1 MTEREALNQGFG
13 YRKNA
18 WKAFLFVL
26 PFLRPHL
33 RRMLLVCLID
43 ISVVLINLATPWF
56 GKTVIDQAFPQRNW
70 GQVATIAASVAG
82 LALLAYLLVG
92 LRNFLYNVT
101 ELRLGLDLRRR
112 MYGHLQRL
120 SLDTVES
127 IPVGQQQFRVT
138 TDADRVAHMLVR
150 ILPTLTM
157 LVEFALILTAAI
169 YVDPFLTALVLAFL
183 IPWTILFVWVTHY
196 GRVLDRKRLRFCEL
210 RDAGILQAASSFSVI
225 KSLGRV
231 RREIRR
237 NGKTSV
243 ALQRISA
250 QGYLIL
256 VGFEFVTQKLLPY
269 VKTTTIYLY
278 LARKV
283 ILGQMTLGMTVPM
296 IAYLGRLS
304 YPLERIVNF
313 ACWIW
318 QTMVSAERMM
328 QILQAEPA
336 VQDKPGATK
345 MDGFSGRIV
354 FDSVGFE
361 REGLGAVLSG
371 VSITVEPGRRVAV
384 VGPSGAGK
392 STLLGLALRYHDP
405 SEGRVLVDGQDL
417 RDVDRTTYLHRCATV
432 MQETFIFGGSLADNL
447 RVVKPTATEEEMQ
460 TVLESVE
467 LGPWLETL
475 PDRLEQDLD
484 SGQALSVGQRQ
495 RIGIARA
502 LLVDAPLL
510 LLDEPTAAL
519 DAETERQI
527 METLRR
533 VSANRGTLMVTHR
546 LGTVTDADEIIV
558 LDAGRVVERGTH
570 AELIVRGGL
579 YQEMQRLYR
588 AMPSEPSLQ
597 GAHS

>member
-1 MTEREALNQGFG
+1 MTEREALDQGFG

-18 WKAFLFVL
+18 WKTFLSVL

-33 RRMLLVCLID
+33 KRMLLVCLID

-56 GKTVIDQAFPQRNW
+56 GKTVIDQAFPRQNW
-70 GQVATIAASVAG
+70 NQVITIAVCVAG
-82 LALLAYLLVG
+82 LALLAYVLVG
-92 LRNFLYNVT
+92 LRNYLYNLT

-112 MYGHLQRL
+112 MYGHLQKL

-127 IPVGQQQFRVT
+127 IPVGQQQFRIT

-169 YVDPFLTALVLAFL
+169 YVDPFLTSLVLAFL
-183 IPWTILFVWVTHY
+183 VPWTILFVWVTHY
-196 GRVLDRKRLRFCEL
+196 GRVLDRRRLRFCEL
-210 RDAGILQAASSFSVI
+210 RDAGILQASSSFSVI
-225 KSLGRV
+225 KSLGRI

-243 ALQRISA
+243 ALQRVSA

-283 ILGQMTLGMTVPM
+283 IFGQMTLGMTVPM

-328 QILQAEPA
+328 QILQTEPA
-336 VQDKPGATK
+336 VQDQVGAVK
-345 MDGFSGRIV
+345 LERFSGRV
-354 FDSVGFE
+354 EFESVAFE
-361 REGLGAVLSG
+361 RPALGTVLQD
-371 VSITVEPGRRVAV
+371 VSLTLEPGRRIAV

-392 STLLGLALRYHDP
+392 STLLGLVLRYHDP
-405 SEGRVLVDGQDL
+405 SAGRILVDGHDL
-417 RDVDRTTYLHRCATV
+417 VSVDRSSYLHQCATV
-432 MQETFIFGGSLADNL
+432 MQETFIFGGSLAENL
-447 RVVKPTATEEEMQ
+447 LVVKPTATEDEMR
-460 TVLESVE
+460 TVLQMVE

-475 PDRLEQDLD
+475 PDELDQDLE
-484 SGQALSVGQRQ
+484 SGQGLSVGQRQ

-510 LLDEPTAAL
+510 LLDEPTSAL
-519 DAETERQI
+519 DAETEGQI

-533 VSANRGTLMVTHR
+533 VSQNRATLMVTHR
-546 LGTVTDADEIIV
+546 LGTVIDADEIIV
-558 LDAGRVVERGTH
+558 LDAGRIVQRGTH
-570 AELIVRGGL
+570 PDLMAQGGL
-579 YQEMQRLYR
+579 YADMQRLYR
-588 AMPSEPSLQ
+588 ALPDQPTLQ
-597 GAHS
+597 GALS